1 MKPMSSGSA
10 DPSANPIA
18 SKQAT
23 SLQALL
29 DEAAVGRLSRD
40 RDPNLLA
47 RCGDV
52 EADVDQLAEA
62 GRDIAIS
69 MGEGVGEDGGDQVD
83 GVIDDA
89 RVALKLVT
97 KSVIDIERETYP
109 AARSLPCRSSCWR
122 RQTTDK

>member
-1 MKPMSSGSA
+1 
-10 DPSANPIA
+10 
-18 SKQAT
+18 
-23 SLQALL
+23 
-29 DEAAVGRLSRD
+29 
-40 RDPNLLA
+40 
-47 RCGDV
+47 V

-109 AARSLPCRSSCWR
+109 AARPLPCRSSCWR

>member
-1 MKPMSSGSA
+1 
-10 DPSANPIA
+10 
-18 SKQAT
+18 
-23 SLQALL
+23 
-29 DEAAVGRLSRD
+29 
-40 RDPNLLA
+40 
-47 RCGDV
+47 V

-69 MGEGVGEDGGDQVD
+69 MGEGVAEDGGDQVD

-109 AARSLPCRSSCWR
+109 AARSIPCRSSCWR
-122 RQTTDK
+122 PQTTDTELTRSAVEHRYQPTRYPRSRDPSRLLTNKRPLPATQKVQTRCTRIERDL